1 VKQLKDRLNKRDL
14 TIGSWI
20 TIGHPSVAE
29 IMATAGFDWLAIDME
44 HSAITLDQAFALIQV
59 IELSGI
65 PPLVRVGEN
74 DPVVIK
80 RVMDAGAH
88 GVIVPMVNTPEDA
101 QRAVDSVKY
110 PPGGKRGVGL
120 ARAQKYGMG
129 FEAYRRWN
137 QEKSVVIVQIE
148 HILGVENFDAIFS
161 VEGVDGFIAGPYDL
175 SGSLGIPGQFDHPR
189 FKKAIAMMEKKARAK
204 KALAGYHVVPPEP
217 EAMREKIRNGYRF
230 LSYSVDFLL
239 LGATCRKDMAAI
251 RSFAEKSR

>member
-1 VKQLKDRLNKRDL
+1 MIDLKDRLKDREL

-20 TIGHPSVAE
+20 TIGHPSIAE

-44 HSAITLDQAFALIQV
+44 HSAITLDQALVLIQV

-74 DPVVIK
+74 DPTVIK
-80 RVMDAGAH
+80 RVMDSGAH
-88 GVIVPMVNTPEDA
+88 GVIVPMINSAEEA
-101 QRAVDSVKY
+101 QKAVSAVKY
-110 PPGGKRGVGL
+110 PPVGSRGVGL
-120 ARAQKYGMG
+120 ARAQRYGTG
-129 FEAYRRWN
+129 FESYMEWN
-137 QEKSVVIVQIE
+137 REKSIVIVQIE

-189 FKKAIAMMEKKARAK
+189 FKKAIALMEKKARAK